1 MTRWIGIAVALGL
14 MVASPGVST
23 AATQDAAKSKSSV
36 FATDIGARRHARH
49 HDAVRRVALP
59 EPRYYARPV
68 YYRPY
73 PYGVPAPFV
82 LGFGPWW

>member
-1 MTRWIGIAVALGL
+1 MSIPAIAVASTLGWTL
-14 MVASPGVST
+14 LAPT
-23 AATQDAAKSKSSV
+23 AAATRERAAVS
-36 FATDIGARRHARH
+36 DLGARRHM
-49 HDAVRRVALP
+49 HDVVRPRRASFVAP
-59 EPRYYARPV
+59 HYYARPI